1 MAVRAIG
8 YPTFTSP
15 PGQFLRKEIPVRK
28 NQGGAVAVVTVY
40 NDHRLGLYFFELSP
54 LPNFWGL
61 FRPSLAISRCVVVQ
75 GRHPGYT

>member
-54 LPNFWGL
+54 LPNFLGSVS
-61 FRPSLAISRCVVVQ
+61 SLSGYLKMRC
-75 GRHPGYT
+75 GSGAAS